1 MTAGKRLRR
10 HMGRVEYLACKETVD
25 TMLAQGFS
33 KKLIHER
40 LTEGGQFSMALSRSA
55 RYSSMPVKSPL
66 PGQVRK
72 PYPVPVHPQRQPCI
86 IKAGPEPIQDPRTV
100 DPKSI
105 FKREN
110 MATIHFL

>member
-1 MTAGKRLRR
+1 MPAGKRLRR

-40 LTEGGQFSMALSRSA
+40 LTEEGRFSMAYISFCQILLKAGKKSA
-55 RYSSMPVKSPL
+55 PKPSPQTL
-66 PGQVRK
+66 
-72 PYPVPVHPQRQPCI
+72 PVPVHPQRQPCI
-86 IKAGPEPIQDPRTV
+86 IKAGPEPMQDPRTV

-105 FKREN
+105 F
-110 MATIHFL
+110 